1 MKFKTG
7 FEGWRWRLMLKSEL
21 DIWSW
26 ILKYDVEVEVLSVM
40 YKVKAWSWSMKF
52 TVRDWSLQMTL
63 WTDRS
68 CQGLLGLFFMRS
80 LLSLDFIC
88 NIQDKIESNRF
99 HLIWILSF
107 CVLNLKYIEVT
118 LGYCFNSTIV
128 LYNFSLY
135 VKLYTRDRP
144 IIGIIDIGIG

>member
-1 MKFKTG
+1 MK
-7 FEGWRWRLMLKSEL
+7 
-21 DIWSW
+21 I
-26 ILKYDVEVEVLSVM
+26 DVEVWSWRLNLKIEVWHWSLK
-40 YKVKAWSWSMKF
+40 YKVKAWSLSMKS
-52 TVRDWSLQMTL
+52 TARDWSLQMTL